1 MGTTNYSDR
10 VSKEQTP
17 SSHHDDLVA
26 GHQRLAGSLWVEKIF
41 GSYQYF
47 RLWVVQAIGSMG
59 DWLGFLAIAAAA
71 TEYGGGTPEA
81 AVGFVFSVRIIP
93 GLFLA
98 PLAGVLVDRWD
109 RKRVMINC
117 DLARVLILMFLPF
130 ANSVWH
136 LVLASLALEVFTL
149 LWIPAKDS
157 VVPSIVPQ
165 ESLTTVN
172 SLQMAATYGTIPL
185 AAGLFIFLGRFAD
198 KISSWPGS
206 AVFNADQIGLGFL
219 ADSLTF
225 LFSAI
230 MISFIAIPK
239 RTQAETSIRQKPRLD
254 LNSTI
259 SELREGWEFIFVN
272 PVVRAVC
279 AALGA
284 GLIGG
289 GMLIPLGPIFAKDV
303 LGENPADGM
312 SVLQTALGIGVAV
325 GVASLAM
332 SKNRIGQVQI
342 FIFSVFGAGICLF
355 IAASMSGLWP
365 AAALIGLLGMFAG
378 AIYVLGFTLLQISVA
393 EELRGRIFSA
403 VYTIVRLSLII
414 AMAVGPFVAAT
425 LNGLSEEFFNK
436 ELNIFG
442 WEIFI
447 PGVRITLWIAGMII
461 VSAGFL
467 AFNSVRNLSGNDLP
481 LEPEE
486 EKIL

>member
-1 MGTTNYSDR
+1 MS
-10 VSKEQTP
+10 SEQP
-17 SSHHDDLVA
+17 SSSHHGDLVA
-26 GHQRLAGSLWVEKIF
+26 GHQRLAGNLWVEKIF

-47 RLWVVQAIGSMG
+47 RLWIVQAIGSTG

-71 TEYGGGTPEA
+71 TELGGGTPET

-109 RKRVMINC
+109 RKQVMIYC
-117 DLARVLILMFLPF
+117 DLARVLILLTLPF
-130 ANSVWH
+130 ATAVWH
-136 LVLASLALEVFTL
+136 LVLASLALEIFTL

-157 VVPSIVPQ
+157 VVPSIVPK

-172 SLQMAATYGTIPL
+172 SLQMAATYGTVPI
-185 AAGLFIFLGRFAD
+185 AAAIFIFLGRFAD
-198 KISSWPGS
+198 KISSWPGAS
-206 AVFNADQIGLGFL
+206 SFNADQIGLGFF
-219 ADSLTF
+219 ADSFTF
-225 LFSAI
+225 LFSAA
-230 MISFIAIPK
+230 MILFIAIPK
-239 RTQAETSIRQKPRLD
+239 RPLSKTTPRKKPRLD
-254 LNSTI
+254 LTSTI
-259 SELREGWEFIFVN
+259 EELREGWDFIFVN

-312 SVLQTALGIGVAV
+312 SVLQTALGIGVGV

-332 SKNRIGQVQI
+332 SKNRIGQVKL
-342 FIFSVFGAGICLF
+342 FVFSVFAAGISLLV
-355 IAASMSGLWP
+355 AASMSGLWP
-365 AAALIGLLGMFAG
+365 AATLIGLLGVFAG

-414 AMAVGPFVAAT
+414 AMSVGPFVAAT
-425 LNGLSEEFFNK
+425 LNGLSEEFFDK
-436 ELNIFG
+436 RPNIFG
-442 WEIFI
+442 WEVFI
-447 PGVRITLWIAGMII
+447 PGVRITLWIASII
-461 VSAGFL
+461 IIGAGFL
-467 AFNSVRNLSGNDLP
+467 ALTSVRNLLEDDLP
-481 LEPEE
+481 FVEE
-486 EKIL
+486 EESQ